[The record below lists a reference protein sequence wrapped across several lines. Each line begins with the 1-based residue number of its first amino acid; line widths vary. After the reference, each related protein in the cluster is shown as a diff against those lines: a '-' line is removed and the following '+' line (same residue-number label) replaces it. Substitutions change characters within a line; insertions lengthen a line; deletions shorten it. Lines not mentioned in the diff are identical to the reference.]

1 VLLPG
6 LYCVVAHVVSPRSM
20 SKGGVVTLVVTVGL
34 GCLPHIWDFGQCTR
48 QCKLRFGRGILSRQ
62 AISGSW
68 LRFAGNG
75 VAGVCECSGP
85 GVASGAR
92 LQRLYEPT
100 PAGYPHID
108 RDSTVC
114 GADGNQYE
122 SKSAAAME
130 GVEVINCGPCGA
142 CSNTHDV
149 TRFHVLRQNVSKV

>member
-1 VLLPG
+1 MTL
-6 LYCVVAHVVSPRSM
+6 M
-20 SKGGVVTLVVTVGL
+20 SKGGVLTVVVTVGL

-142 CSNTHDV
+142 CSNTRDV